1 MRLRLKNEA
10 CLFRRSSWGSKNQLR
25 LWVSPQRP
33 GQGRDEERKAR
44 EGSELGQDYLHVL
57 QMRFSPGRIRG
68 HIQGDGVIVKDQN

>member
-1 MRLRLKNEA
+1 MGA
-10 CLFRRSSWGSKNQLR
+10 P
-25 LWVSPQRP
+25 PQRP

-68 HIQGDGVIVKDQN
+68 HIQGHGVIVKDQN